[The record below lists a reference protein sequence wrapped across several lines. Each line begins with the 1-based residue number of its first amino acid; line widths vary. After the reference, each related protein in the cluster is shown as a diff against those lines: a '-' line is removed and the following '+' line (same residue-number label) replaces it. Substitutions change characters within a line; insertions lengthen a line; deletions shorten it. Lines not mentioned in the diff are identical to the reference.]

1 MGTVKKF
8 ESFEEYKRPEITVQ
22 DLIDFLQTMKPET
35 KIQLDKDGW
44 EGYGDTNV
52 EIIKT
57 SGIFSKV
64 YNNKDGDWVV
74 LNN

>member
-1 MGTVKKF
+1 
-8 ESFEEYKRPEITVQ
+8 
-22 DLIDFLQTMKPET
+22 MKPET